1 MDGDSVENK
10 EFGNRLAELREN
22 KNVSAREMSLSIGQ
36 SGSYINKI
44 ENHNNYPSMNI
55 FFYIC
60 DFLEITP
67 EEFFNYDNTLIT
79 AKINLS
85 TFESLKCSPKLKEP
99 LINALNKCS
108 DEQIQNFIDFVN
120 GFDD

>member
-1 MDGDSVENK
+1 MDGDSVENN
-10 EFGNRLAELREN
+10 EFGNRLAALRES
-22 KNVSAREMSLSIGQ
+22 KKISAREMSLAIGQ

-79 AKINLS
+79 SKINLS

-99 LINALNKCS
+99 LVNALNKCS
-108 DEQIQNFIDFVN
+108 DEQLQKFIDFVN
-120 GFDD
+120 GFND